1 MKDNTHTGKG
11 GIQIFSLL
19 RLVISKSICMCM
31 LKTTITPVKSISE
44 ITHFGPIQHGQI
56 CKGSDYFPRQI
67 ISQMAH
73 FLRNFAMV
81 MLHKMQPNSSQ
92 NIFNAITIL
101 SF

>member
-1 MKDNTHTGKG
+1 MHVHVKNHNHTSE
-11 GIQIFSLL
+11 IN
-19 RLVISKSICMCM
+19 R
-31 LKTTITPVKSISE
+31 E
-44 ITHFGPIQHGQI
+44 ITHFEPIQHGQI
-56 CKGSDYFPRQI
+56 CKGSDYFPGQI

-81 MLHKMQPNSSQ
+81 ILHKMQPNSSQ